1 MEAIQKQV
9 KLPLKVALDVALQ
22 GIRIRF
28 GRSVVTVLGDEP
40 TGNLDTKTGTE
51 IVDLLKELNQ
61 QEGVTVICSTHDPK
75 MLASSERVC
84 WMIDGR
90 LEKITGSDELNLEEM
105 EGDRAQ
111 QEI

>member
-61 QEGVTVICSTHDPK
+61 QEGVTVIC
-75 MLASSERVC
+75 
-84 WMIDGR
+84 
-90 LEKITGSDELNLEEM
+90 
-105 EGDRAQ
+105 
-111 QEI
+111 